1 MRRIV
6 LYRTSLRDG
15 ERMPFWQPWG
25 LGKWLFRGI
34 IFLLILLLFILLF
47 CLPRRDRFKTVIG
60 DSPDSTFVTPDG
72 DTLVGKNPCL
82 FNPDIPRGVPGSGGG
97 TPVDGS
103 EGSQG
108 GGADSGYPNPDNNR
122 GVPGSGGG
130 TPVDGSEGSQGG
142 GADSGYPNPD
152 NNRGVPGSGGGTP
165 VDWPRNIRGGNPDPG
180 LPVPDDNRI
189 PPTDPDDIITDPR
202 DGRQVDGRHLLV
214 VLDSDAG
221 DVTFNKFSHD
231 MSACYTEDICRIVSY
246 NTLTKLIILEV
257 EPSMRELI
265 KSELPSRI
273 PELDFYVC
281 DIEVL
286 TQAAIV
292 PDDPVF
298 AYPDMSWFY
307 SAVQAQEAWEITKG
321 DRNVK
326 VAVVD
331 SYFELNHPDLSAANV
346 VSPISIENGTA
357 EVYPPS
363 GIDQVSLVHGTH
375 IAGTIFATMNN
386 AEGISGIAPEC
397 SFIPVSLGR
406 VMNTASLVEGILY
419 AVYQG
424 ASVINASIGIAVSDN
439 VARRLSKNDQVE
451 IARTKDLPQ
460 EYLWEYVFKICRERN
475 VTVVWASGNS
485 DLLSA
490 MDNSKRDSTTVK
502 VDAIDRKLRKTEFS
516 NYGNLPEYGFS
527 NSTIS
532 APGCQ
537 IMSTVPYGDYLPL
550 DGTSMAAPIVT
561 GAVAL
566 MKSLCPTLTNDEVID
581 ILRSS
586 SKPLHDDSIGDL
598 LQIRSALDM
607 IQGEFMQFDEII
619 SDPQSIIGKWE
630 STVLLGVTLN
640 GEVTGEK
647 VKIIMTFTS
656 ENEGIVEIVYAFGD
670 RSGVVCSAPC
680 AVSFADDGITIT
692 ETEKP
697 VSGQGDSFFKSVYRC
712 SPDEAGLLKVK
723 GYQENR
729 TEVIDFYLRRID

>member
-1 MRRIV
+1 MRRIEI
-6 LYRTSLRDG
+6 YRTALRDG
-15 ERMPFWQPWG
+15 GRMPFWQPWG
-25 LGKWLFRGI
+25 LSKWLFRAI
-34 IFLLILLLFILLF
+34 LFLLFLLLFILLF
-47 CLPRRDRFKTVIG
+47 CLPRRERLNPVIG
-60 DSPDSTFVTPDG
+60 DFPDSTIVTPDG
-72 DTLVGKNPCL
+72 DTLVGKNPRL
-82 FNPDIPRGVPGSGGG
+82 FNPDIPRGVPDPGMG
-97 TPVDGS
+97 TPVGS
-103 EGSQG
+103 PGDNPG
-108 GGADSGYPNPDNNR
+108 GGADSGYPPYGNPETI
-122 GVPGSGGG
+122 PG
-130 TPVDGSEGSQGG
+130 
-142 GADSGYPNPD
+142 N
-152 NNRGVPGSGGGTP
+152 GGGTP

-180 LPVPDDNRI
+180 LPAPGDNRI
-189 PPTDPDDIITDPR
+189 PPTDPGDVITDPR

-214 VLDSDAG
+214 ILDSDAG

-231 MSACYTEDICRIVSY
+231 MSSSYTEDICRIVSY

-257 EPSMRELI
+257 ESSMREQI
-265 KSELPSRI
+265 KNELPSRI

-286 TQAAIV
+286 TQASVI

-321 DRNVK
+321 DRNIK

-331 SYFELNHPDLSAANV
+331 SYFELTHPDLSGVNV
-346 VSPISIENGTA
+346 VSPISIENGTTY
-357 EVYPPS
+357 VYPPM
-363 GIDQVSLVHGTH
+363 GIDQGSFVHGTH
-375 IAGTIFATMNN
+375 VAGTIFATMNN

-397 SFIPVSLGR
+397 SFIPVSLGS

-424 ASVINASIGIAVSDN
+424 AAVINASIGIAVSDN

-451 IARTKDLPQ
+451 IARTADLPQ

-502 VDAIDRKLRKTEFS
+502 VDALDRKLRKAEFS
-516 NYGNLPEYGFS
+516 NYGNLPEHGFS

-537 IMSTVPYGDYLPL
+537 IMSTVPYGDYIPL

-566 MKSLCPTLTNDEVID
+566 MKSLCPTLSNNEVID
-581 ILRSS
+581 ILKSS
-586 SKPLHDDSIGDL
+586 AKPLNDDSIGDL
-598 LQIRSALDM
+598 LQIRTALD
-607 IQGEFMQFDEII
+607 IILGDFMQFDDII
-619 SDPQSIIGKWE
+619 ADPQSIIGKWE
-630 STVLLGVTLN
+630 STALLGVTLN

-647 VKIIMTFTS
+647 VKIIITFTS
-656 ENEGIVEIVYAFGD
+656 ANDGIVEIVYAFGD

-680 AVSFADDGITIT
+680 SVSYSDDGITIT

-697 VSGQGDSFFKSVYRC
+697 VSGLGDSFFKSVYRC
-712 SPDEAGLLKVK
+712 SPDADGLLKVN
-723 GYQENR
+723 GYQENQVD
-729 TEVIDFYLRRID
+729 VIDFYLRRIN